1 MKNPVHSTSELARR
15 LGLSRWTVSRA
26 LNGHAGI
33 NPETAA
39 RVRDEARKAGFSPS
53 ILGRGLRS
61 GRTDLI
67 GIVAPDLEEYFLTR
81 KLSVLRLRI
90 EEAGYHGIIQMT
102 DSSAASERA
111 ALERFRTIRCTGV
124 LTFASSLGPRDIGLQ
139 RLKEARIPCVQIDPL
154 LKTSG
159 ITAGTDRLEAQRLTL
174 EHLFSLGH
182 RQIGVFGIDSST
194 TYGRQ
199 RYEGIAAACT
209 AAGLSPEKSL
219 RWFSREQPKDDF
231 ATGHALANEFAKAP
245 KRPTAIVT
253 INDRMAL
260 GAIRGLQENGLDVPR
275 DISVIGYDNADFSAY
290 SNPSL
295 TTIDPQGE
303 TLMQGALGMILSPKN
318 PGSFRVQPTL
328 IVRQSTAAPSGERQ
342 RNS

>member
-26 LNGHAGI
+26 LNGHTGI

-81 KLSVLRLRI
+81 KLSVLRVLI

-102 DSSAASERA
+102 DSSPESERA
-111 ALERFRTIRCTGV
+111 ALERFRTIRCTGA
-124 LTFASSLGPRDIGLQ
+124 LTFASCLGPRDIGLQ
-139 RLKEARIPCVQIDPL
+139 RLRESNIPCVQIDPL
-154 LKTSG
+154 LKISG
-159 ITAGTDRLEAQRLTL
+159 NIAGTDRLEALRLTL
-174 EHLFSLGH
+174 DHLFSLGH
-182 RQIGVFGIDSST
+182 RQIGVFGIDSTT
-194 TYGRQ
+194 TYGQQ
-199 RYEGIAAACT
+199 RFEGIRAACT

-219 RWFSREQPKDDF
+219 RWFPRENPKDDY
-231 ATGHALANEFAKAP
+231 ATGQALALVFTKARQ
-245 KRPTAIVT
+245 RPTAIVT

-260 GAIRGLQENGLDVPR
+260 GAIRGLQENGLSVPE
-275 DISVIGYDNADFSAY
+275 DCSVVGYDNADFSAY
-290 SNPSL
+290 STPSL
-295 TTIDPQGE
+295 TTIDPRGDA
-303 TLMQGALGMILSPKN
+303 LMRGALDMILSPK
-318 PGSFRVQPTL
+318 GQTRFQVQPTL
-328 IVRQSTAAPSGERQ
+328 VVRQSTSAPSTRA
-342 RNS
+342 

>member
-26 LNGHAGI
+26 LNGHTGI

-39 RVRDEARKAGFSPS
+39 RVREEARKAGFSPS

-67 GIVAPDLEEYFLTR
+67 GVVAPDLEEYFLTR
-81 KLSVLRLRI
+81 KLSVLRMKI
-90 EEAGYHGIIQMT
+90 EEAGYHGLIQMT
-102 DSSAASERA
+102 DTSPESERA

-124 LTFASSLGPRDIGLQ
+124 LTFASRLGPRDVGLI
-139 RLKEARIPCVQIDPL
+139 RLKEAKIPCVQIDPL
-154 LKTSG
+154 LKTPGS
-159 ITAGTDRLEAQRLTL
+159 IASTDRLAALRLTL

-194 TYGRQ
+194 PYGRQ
-199 RYEGIAAACT
+199 RHEGITAACT

-219 RWFSREQPKDDF
+219 RWFSRNTSRDDF
-231 ATGHALANEFAKAP
+231 ASGHRLALEFARSSQ
-245 KRPTAIVT
+245 RPTAIVT

-260 GAIRGLQENGLDVPR
+260 GAICGLQESGISVPR
-275 DISVIGYDNADFSAY
+275 DCSVIGYDNADFSAY
-290 SNPSL
+290 STPSL

-303 TLMQGALGMILSPKN
+303 ALVQGALEMILSEKAQAR
-318 PGSFRVQPTL
+318 FQVQPTL
-328 IVRQSTAAPSGERQ
+328 VTRQSTSAPPARP
-342 RNS
+342 

>member
-39 RVRDEARKAGFSPS
+39 RVREEARKAGFSPS

-81 KLSVLRLRI
+81 KLSVLRLHI
-90 EEAGYHGIIQMT
+90 EQAGYHGLIQMT
-102 DSSAASERA
+102 DSSPESERA

-124 LTFASSLGPRDIGLQ
+124 LTFASCLGPRDIGLQ
-139 RLKEARIPCVQIDPL
+139 RLKEAKIPCVQIDPL
-154 LKTSG
+154 LKNSG
-159 ITAGTDRLEAQRLTL
+159 IVAGTDRLEALRLTL
-174 EHLFSLGH
+174 AHLFSLGH

-194 TYGRQ
+194 TYGQQ
-199 RYEGIAAACT
+199 RFEGIKAACT
-209 AAGLSPEKSL
+209 SAGLSPEKSL
-219 RWFSREQPKDDF
+219 RWFTRENPKDDF
-231 ATGHALANEFAKAP
+231 ATGRALAHDFARTSQ
-245 KRPTAIVT
+245 RPTAIVT

-260 GAIRGLQENGLDVPR
+260 GAIRGLQENGLDVPG
-275 DISVIGYDNADFSAY
+275 DCSVIGYDNADFSEY
-290 SNPSL
+290 TSPSL
-295 TTIDPQGE
+295 TTIDPGGE
-303 TLMQGALGMILSPKN
+303 TLMQGALEMILSPK
-318 PGSFRVQPTL
+318 GQSRFRAQPTL
-328 IVRQSTAAPSGERQ
+328 IVRQSTSAPLRRS
-342 RNS
+342 

>member
-26 LNGHAGI
+26 LNGHSGI
-33 NPETAA
+33 NPETAE
-39 RVRDEARKAGFSPS
+39 RVREEARKAGFSPS

-67 GIVAPDLEEYFLTR
+67 GVVAPDLEEYFLTR

-102 DSSAASERA
+102 DSSPESERA

-124 LTFASSLGPRDIGLQ
+124 LTFASRLRSRDIGLI
-139 RLKEARIPCVQIDPL
+139 RLKEAKIPCVQIDPL

-159 ITAGTDRLEAQRLTL
+159 SIASTDRLAALRLTL

-194 TYGRQ
+194 TYGKQ
-199 RYEGIAAACT
+199 RHEGITSACS

-219 RWFSREQPKDDF
+219 RWFPRTAPGDDF
-231 ATGHALANEFAKAP
+231 TTGRSLASDFAKSQQ
-245 KRPTAIVT
+245 RPTAIVT

-260 GAIRGLQENGLDVPR
+260 GAICGLEENGIPVPR
-275 DISVIGYDNADFSAY
+275 GCSVIGYDNADFSAY
-290 SNPSL
+290 STPPL

-303 TLMQGALGMILSPKN
+303 SLVKGALDMILSEKIL
-318 PGSFRVQPTL
+318 SRFQVQPSL
-328 IVRQSTAAPSGERQ
+328 VVRQSTGAPPSHI
-342 RNS
+342 